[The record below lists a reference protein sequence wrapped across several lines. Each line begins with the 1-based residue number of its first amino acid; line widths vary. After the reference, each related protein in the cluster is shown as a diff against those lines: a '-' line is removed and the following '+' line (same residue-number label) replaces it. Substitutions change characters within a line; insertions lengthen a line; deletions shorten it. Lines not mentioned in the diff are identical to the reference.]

1 MLKKLIK
8 RMAEMCDEAYF
19 VIRSSVILTVVLLFC
34 CLLLM
39 LAAGRFSPD
48 TYRLYRLAEEL
59 FRIPQAVLF
68 VAAIGSVILEEH
80 ITKDS

>member
-1 MLKKLIK
+1 MLRRLLK

-19 VIRSSVILTVVLLFC
+19 VVRSSVVLTAVLLSC
-34 CLLLM
+34 CLLIM
-39 LAAGRFSPD
+39 LAAGRLSTD
-48 TYRLYRLAEEL
+48 TYKLYRLAEEM